1 MPLLSPQNLRHFP
14 RIIHL
19 YTFAK
24 LYAKL
29 CTGYFI
35 YLVFFGTIGKTE
47 MLNFLQDT
55 VLNVQLPVTLRT
67 VNVVSWCQIKK
78 VLPAISTL

>member
-1 MPLLSPQNLRHFP
+1 MLNFVQGIS
-14 RIIHL
+14 
-19 YTFAK
+19 Y
-24 LYAKL
+24 
-29 CTGYFI
+29 
-35 YLVFFGTIGKTE
+35 IGKTE

-78 VLPAISTL
+78 VLPTISTLLTPWVAVVNQGAGKRPRQCCPKGPKT